1 MNDQPAELLGHVRSL
16 LRAFLVSERLHQ
28 RHPDDLRYN
37 PHDFQTLAFLHE
49 HPGAR
54 ASDLGEAL
62 GVVPTTTSS
71 VIDRL
76 VRRGFVR
83 KSRNKMD
90 GRALAL
96 SLTSEGQSAAARLQE
111 VDRRNMTMMLDA
123 LDAGERED
131 ILRLLGKITDHIR
144 TKESG

>member
-1 MNDQPAELLGHVRSL
+1 MSDQSTELLGYVRSL

-37 PHDFQTLAFLHE
+37 PHDFQTLAFLHV

-76 VRRGFVR
+76 VRRGFVQ
-83 KSRNKMD
+83 KSRSKTD
-90 GRALAL
+90 GRAVAL
-96 SLTSEGQSAAARLQE
+96 SLTAEGQVAVERLQE
-111 VDRRNMTMMLDA
+111 VDKRNMNMMLNA
-123 LDAGERED
+123 LDEGERQE
-131 ILRLLGKITDHIR
+131 ILRLLCKITDHI
-144 TKESG
+144 KAQEKG